1 MDNNN
6 QESTLVAGM
15 FFNQKHENAPDFVLG
30 SVSFKVDDVVAFLQQ
45 HKNEKGYV
53 NVDFL
58 RAKPKEG
65 EAKGK
70 PYFKLNTFVP
80 DKDKNAP
87 QANSAPSTA
96 PVNAGE
102 DTRDVPEITGE
113 DVPW

>member
-6 QESTLVAGM
+6 QESALVAGM

-30 SVSFKVDDVVAFLQQ
+30 SISFKVEDVVAFLQQ

-65 EAKGK
+65 ESKGK
-70 PYFKLNTFVP
+70 PYFKLNTWKP
-80 DKDKNAP
+80 E
-87 QANSAPSTA
+87 STA
-96 PVNAGE
+96 PTNAGE
-102 DTRDVPEITGE
+102 DTRQAPDLSEADVPF
-113 DVPW
+113 

>member
-6 QESTLVAGM
+6 QESALVAGM

-30 SVSFKVDDVVAFLQQ
+30 SISFKVEDVVAFLQQ

-65 EAKGK
+65 ESKGK
-70 PYFKLNTFVP
+70 PYFKLNTWKP
-80 DKDKNAP
+80 EKQDDTISPNDKDAIP
-87 QANSAPSTA
+87 F
-96 PVNAGE
+96 
-102 DTRDVPEITGE
+102 
-113 DVPW
+113 